1 MSDKIISAYYI
12 ESYRQVYEDNFE
24 DFQNKKC
31 DEPYVY
37 YEQHEIRGLEE
48 IDLSEW
54 GFESKD
60 DFLENFGEVK
70 SDLYDVFDEASINL
84 DDGSDIDEDL
94 LYERDLDFDSS
105 TAHHEDFNAYFSYE
119 AAKEA
124 FNQLVE
130 QSRNF
135 HKK

>member
-124 FNQLVE
+124 FNRLVE

>member
-54 GFESKD
+54 GFESKE
-60 DFLENFGEVK
+60 DFLENFEDVK

-119 AAKEA
+119 EAKEA
-124 FNQLVE
+124 FNRLVE

>member
-12 ESYRQVYEDNFE
+12 ESYRQVYEDNSE
-24 DFQNKKC
+24 NFQNGKC
-31 DEPYVY
+31 DKPYVY
-37 YEQHEIRGLEE
+37 YESHEIRGLEE
-48 IDLSEW
+48 INLSEW
-54 GFESKD
+54 GYESKE
-60 DFLENFGEVK
+60 DFLENFYDET
-70 SDLYDVFDEASINL
+70 SNLDDVFDEVAINL

-105 TAHHEDFNAYFSYE
+105 TAHHEDDNCYFSYE
-119 AAKEA
+119 EAKEA
-124 FNQLVE
+124 FNRLVE

>member
-1 MSDKIISAYYI
+1 MSDKIISAYFI

-54 GFESKD
+54 GFDSKD
-60 DFLENFGEVK
+60 DFLENFEDVK
-70 SDLYDVFDEASINL
+70 SDLDDVFDEASINL

-105 TAHHEDFNAYFSYE
+105 TAHHEDFNCYFSYDE
-119 AAKEA
+119 AKDA
-124 FNQLVE
+124 FNRLVE